1 MVRKRKSKTP
11 ITKSSTSK
19 PSLDSAKPKSTRTL
33 IRRFHVLLKRRAVLQ
48 KQQAAQELQSVES
61 ELEALGGLEV
71 YQDMSA
77 IGQGKDRGGGSE
89 VVLIEWLKEL
99 GFEGGKAKGKGK
111 EKECV
116 DSEVKLQLLEVGAL
130 KPDNYASCSSW
141 ISCMPID
148 LRSRHPDI
156 REQDFLKFDV
166 GANLGKWD
174 AVSLSLVVNF
184 VPDARDRGK
193 MLRIAHDILR
203 PPDPQTSKPHNGGL
217 LFLVLPTPCVTNSR
231 YMTTEHLISICSHI
245 GFTLLHSRCKPGGK
259 VSYWLFT
266 RTDSDYTDTESDK
279 RYAKKVVLREGS
291 DRNNFSILL

>member
-48 KQQAAQELQSVES
+48 KQQAVQELQNVES
-61 ELEALGGLEV
+61 ELAALGGLEV

-89 VVLIEWLKEL
+89 VVLVEWLKEL
-99 GFEGGKAKGKGK
+99 GFEGGKAKGNWKGK
-111 EKECV
+111 EKESV
-116 DSEVKLQLLEVGAL
+116 SSEAKLQLLEVGAL
-130 KPDNYASCSSW
+130 KPDNYASCGSW
-141 ISCMPID
+141 ISCTPID

-156 REQDFLKFDV
+156 REQDFLKLDV
-166 GANLGKWD
+166 GTNLGKWD
-174 AVSLSLVVNF
+174 VVSLSLVVNF
-184 VPDARDRGK
+184 VPDARDR
-193 MLRIAHDILR
+193 AHDILR

-245 GFTLLHSRCKPGGK
+245 GFSLLHSRCKPGGK

-266 RTDSDYTDTESDK
+266 RTDSDADTESDK